1 MDSNQKLID
10 KTWNAQK
17 INRELHINRIYSF
30 FKENREAGYT
40 FRGESHGFWE
50 CMYIENGCDNCVI
63 TVAGDRVYKMGKG
76 EMVFFKPYEF
86 HKFQVLSDCTIT
98 VIAFNLF
105 GRNISYYENK
115 LFKLN
120 KFQKNIIENMISY
133 AEEIAIHHPYER
145 NSFDRYLRS
154 FKTDSTYS
162 QMILT
167 YIYQIL
173 LTIMENHIEEQ
184 SVSSE
189 EAKIFHRAV
198 CYMKANISAMLSV
211 EEIAKEVN
219 TSRSTLKRIFKNFI
233 NMPVHKY
240 FIEMKLDEA
249 TKYLREGH
257 TVCEVAEQ
265 LGFSSQGYFS
275 NVYKRERG
283 ISPSM
288 IKSEE

>member
-1 MDSNQKLID
+1 M
-10 KTWNAQK
+10 
-17 INRELHINRIYSF
+17 
-30 FKENREAGYT
+30 
-40 FRGESHGFWE
+40 
-50 CMYIENGCDNCVI
+50 
-63 TVAGDRVYKMGKG
+63 
-76 EMVFFKPYEF
+76 
-86 HKFQVLSDCTIT
+86 LSDCTII
-98 VIAFNLF
+98 VVAFDLF

-133 AEEIAIHHPYER
+133 AEEIAMHHPYES
-145 NSFDRYLRS
+145 NNFIRYLRA

-189 EAKIFHRAV
+189 EAIIFHRAV

-211 EEIAKEVN
+211 EEIAREVN
-219 TSRSTLKRIFKNFI
+219 TSCSTLKRIFKNFI
-233 NMPVHKY
+233 NMSVHKY